1 MKKLVISLF
10 AAVLM
15 TMGLQGV
22 STSSAHADPYVP
34 ATETIAKPVDKKI
47 VKGKKVKFIVAAVGN
62 VLNEGATAKIVCK
75 TTGLKVKKV
84 GAEVKANNKVA
95 GPKLKKTGKWKCKI
109 KVFNSAGDKTS
120 KGKFK
125 IKVVN

>member
-15 TMGLQGV
+15 TIGLQGV
-22 STSSAHADPYVP
+22 STSTAHADPYTGT
-34 ATETIAKPVDKKI
+34 AETIAKPVDKKI
-47 VKGKKVKFIVAAVGN
+47 VKNKKVKFIVAAVGN
-62 VLNEGATAKIVCK
+62 VISEGATAKIVCK

-84 GAEVKANNKVA
+84 GAEVKDNNKVA
-95 GPKLKKTGKWKCKI
+95 GPRLKKTGKWKCKI
-109 KVFNSAGDKTS
+109 KVFNAQGDKTS